1 MLKSLKKQTPK
12 EFFKMVVKEYSFIL
26 SLILLLVI
34 ATCVNPNFFS
44 WTNIT
49 NLFVQSSMV
58 GLIAMGMSMVISAGQ
73 IDISVGAQLA
83 IIGGFGIEVLNKT
96 GSAVVMLLFCC
107 AFGVVI
113 GTINGLL
120 VTKGHMPAMIATL
133 AMQSACRSI
142 INHFGSGGPFTV
154 DKALYDSFRQLA
166 VGGIGFGRFKIPYL
180 MIIFIAVTIVFHII
194 MKHTKL
200 GKHIYAWAPTKPARV
215 WRASTSRSSKPSS
228 SPSPA

>member
-44 WTNIT
+44 WTNVT

-58 GLIAMGMSMVISAGQ
+58 GLIAMGMSMIISAGQ

-96 GSAVVMLLFCC
+96 G
-107 AFGVVI
+107 
-113 GTINGLL
+113 N
-120 VTKGHMPAMIATL
+120 
-133 AMQSACRSI
+133 
-142 INHFGSGGPFTV
+142 
-154 DKALYDSFRQLA
+154 
-166 VGGIGFGRFKIPYL
+166 
-180 MIIFIAVTIVFHII
+180 
-194 MKHTKL
+194 
-200 GKHIYAWAPTKPARV
+200 
-215 WRASTSRSSKPSS
+215 
-228 SPSPA
+228 